1 MNSALL
7 EDFYD
12 HLSRKQLG
20 LPPASVITVDHVTGF
35 VTVCAWCNSKADG
48 EQWASAAGLTVSHG
62 ICPACGPKVFG
73 GENRPSCAV
82 GSATAG
88 RDRQNS
94 EKQIAVAEVAKIVGL
109 AEAEIVRHFGELCF
123 RPGYD
128 FEQRP
133 EGVILRRAVLPEL
146 VGELAVSGRT
156 GAAARLMQWLTTS
169 GGAVPAEKVYST
181 PLGPRPAAVALATAW
196 YQRGAMA

>member
-1 MNSALL
+1 MSALSL
-7 EDFYD
+7 NVPSAV
-12 HLSRKQLG
+12 LSVEFAHG
-20 LPPASVITVDHVTGF
+20 LAK
-35 VTVCAWCNSKADG
+35 VCAWCPGKDEGDA
-48 EQWASAAGLTVSHG
+48 WAAESGFRVSHG

-73 GENRPSCAV
+73 GESRPSCAV
-82 GSATAG
+82 SSATVG